1 MVVRAGLA
9 VVDDVDLV
17 TDRGRSVERRLTE
30 DARFR
35 RTRARDRDDAGRV
48 HVRGFRRPMV
58 CVLLLAAGGAAR
70 ALRIAAEVG
79 LVIVIGRD
87 LAAVRD
93 LGFAVR
99 RRRGPR
105 LRRGVARL
113 ARILRAAVVQV
124 GVRADRVVAGRDSL
138 VAELGLTAPVRRSRA
153 VRRVGAGDREPHG
166 LTRCWT
172 ACCCRHGFPLAVTKK
187 GRFGSRRPMPA
198 R

>member
-1 MVVRAGLA
+1 LAASPDERGEGSLWGWAPLTWPDRSVDLDVAAAELVVAGVVAIAQADPVVVVRAGLA

-138 VAELGLTAPVRRSRA
+138 VA
-153 VRRVGAGDREPHG
+153 
-166 LTRCWT
+166 
-172 ACCCRHGFPLAVTKK
+172 
-187 GRFGSRRPMPA
+187 
-198 R
+198 